1 MKDNKN
7 NFWMNPPAI
16 ASSKKIPLKTFLWIG
31 SNPKIFFPNVY
42 WIKRSIDT
50 KDVHIKEIV
59 NNFLKFKRLLI
70 NKISIIKYKIK
81 NLSKK
86 IDLMIFSSATIEI
99 LIIDE
104 IIVKIKNIVR
114 NYFILFSWKVSL
126 FSLINTIP
134 AIIKAR
140 IFKLIIK
147 LPAIKE
153 IGIKDK
159 RKLVKFSK
167 FNNLFNWNIFY

>member
-7 NFWMNPPAI
+7 NFWINPPAI

-31 SNPKIFFPNVY
+31 SNPKIFFPNAY

-59 NNFLKFKRLLI
+59 NNFLKFNRLLI

-81 NLSKK
+81 NLNKK
-86 IDLMIFSSATIEI
+86 IDLVTFSRPTIEI

-104 IIVKIKNIVR
+104 IIIKIKNIVR
-114 NYFILFSWKVSL
+114 NNFVLFSWKVSL
-126 FSLINTIP
+126 FFLININP
-134 AIIKAR
+134 KIINTR
-140 IFKLIIK
+140 IFKLTIK
-147 LPAIKE
+147 LPAIKA
-153 IGIKDK
+153 IGTKDK

-167 FNNLFNWNIFY
+167 FNNLFGWNIFY

>member
-7 NFWMNPPAI
+7 NFWINPPAI

-31 SNPKIFFPNVY
+31 SNPKIFLPNAY

-59 NNFLKFKRLLI
+59 NNFLKFNRLLI
-70 NKISIIKYKIK
+70 NKISITKYKIK
-81 NLSKK
+81 NLSSKK
-86 IDLMIFSSATIEI
+86 DLMIFSVSAVVK
-99 LIIDE
+99 LIIVE
-104 IIVKIKNIVR
+104 IIIKIKNIVK
-114 NYFILFSWKVSL
+114 NNFILFSRKINFL
-126 FSLINTIP
+126 FLINIIP
-134 AIIKAR
+134 AIKKRR

-159 RKLVKFSK
+159 RKLVEFSK
-167 FNNLFNWNIFY
+167 FRNFFKWNIFY